1 MPNQIT
7 DLLNKQ
13 IANWSILYV
22 KLHNYHWYV
31 KGEQFFTLHIKFEEF
46 YNEAGL
52 HVDALAERVLTIGG
66 KPVATMKEFLE
77 ISSVKDAE
85 NNESAQQMV
94 QTIIDDFTTVVKELY
109 EGIEISEQLNDG
121 PTVDLLLG
129 IKSGLEKHVWML
141 KAFAGNN

>member
-1 MPNQIT
+1 MINQLT
-7 DLLNKQ
+7 DILNKQ
-13 IANWSILYV
+13 IANWFILYV

-31 KGEQFFTLHIKFEEF
+31 KGEQFFTLHLKFEEF

-77 ISSVKDAE
+77 ISSIKDAA

-94 QTIIDDFTTVVKELY
+94 QTIIDDFSTVVKELY

-141 KAFAGNN
+141 KAFTGNH